1 MPARLRR
8 GVAAF
13 SGLGPVGGSADRSAG
28 AKGCARPR
36 GGGPGEG
43 RPSRVLRRR
52 VNQRR
57 NRARILAG
65 RIYTTIAAV
74 DPFALV
80 VRDTAGDRTALGA
93 LLDEIEGAMERIA
106 DAVGDAYLQHL
117 PRLRA

>member
-1 MPARLRR
+1 MTYSYRYRNAFQPAPTLDLLLLDASNPRA
-8 GVAAF
+8 VAYQTNAIVHHM
-13 SGLGPVGGSADRSAG
+13 LDLPMVT
-28 AKGCARPR
+28 
-36 GGGPGEG
+36 E
-43 RPSRVLRRR
+43 V
-52 VNQRR
+52 QRR

-80 VRDTAGDRTALGA
+80 VRDGAGDRIALGT